1 MNAPA
6 YDIFKMFG
14 DFKSPAQIFDFN
26 QFFTIQRRNLE
37 AVTAANQ
44 IVAEGIQAVTRRQAE
59 LTRTNVEQV
68 MKAGREAISSGSP
81 EASAAKQA
89 EVAKTM
95 FEKSFN
101 NVREVFEMLTKSN
114 LEAFDLLNKR
124 MAEAMEETGDAAAT
138 ASPKKSSKK

>member
-14 DFKSPAQIFDFN
+14 DFKSPAQVFDFN

-68 MKAGREAISSGSP
+68 VKAGREAISAGSP

-89 EVAKTM
+89 EVAKNM

-138 ASPKKSSKK
+138 STKKTSKK